1 MRATVA
7 KKLRKVARQNAE
19 QVFRENVVV
28 EPKWYARKWIFKLW
42 AWPVTQFVVAANKQD
57 LPDAWSPE
65 DLRIAL
71 NIDNG
76 IKVLPCV
83 ALDKECVK
91 TVLLELLYTILERVE
106 EG

>member
-42 AWPVTQFVVAANKQD
+42 AWPVTQFVVAANK
-57 LPDAWSPE
+57 LGWHSLGVAWV
-65 DLRIAL
+65 DYCKNFRK
-71 NIDNG
+71 NG
-76 IKVLPCV
+76 NRLVVRKP
-83 ALDKECVK
+83 
-91 TVLLELLYTILERVE
+91 T
-106 EG
+106 